1 SGVVETGLDGKAVI
15 RLPAA
20 DFNGE
25 LRLMAV
31 AWTDTAVGSGSKPL
45 TVRQP
50 VVADLNL
57 PRFLAPGDKAMAT
70 LELHNVEGKPGAYT
84 AEAFSSGGLKV
95 AFKKVFQLI
104 LGQRI
109 AEKIPFL
116 APDVT
121 GIGKIGFKVAGPGF
135 TTSKDY
141 PIQTRLGW
149 GDVVRTTTQLQQ
161 PGAAYT
167 PTADL
172 MSGLAAGD
180 VTLQVSYSPFKGFD
194 PAAIAVALQRY
205 PYGCT
210 EQLVSTAYPLLYAQ
224 SLTSDPKLKRTPTAL
239 ANAVGK
245 LLDRQTLDGAFGL
258 WRVGDGEADAW
269 LGAYTTDFLL
279 EARAQGVAVPDAAI
293 DKAMNAMRQ
302 ISRPDGWASVSY
314 RMEYP
319 EWWASSPEASK
330 KATERM
336 RRRASAYALYVMA
349 KGGKGDLA
357 RLRWWHD
364 VQMKDEDQPMAKAYV
379 AAGLARMG
387 DNARARSAMRQAV
400 RSLGYRD
407 EQDWYQSPLRD
418 VAGLT
423 ALAVEAGQGD
433 VARQLQG
440 RLENVVKDPDALN
453 TQEQAAVLH
462 AAYALLKAAGPISIN
477 ATGALA
483 LPPAGGAPR
492 WAVGKLADSRFV
504 NTGKG
509 ALWRTVSVR
518 GTPTVAPGAEAN
530 GLSVNKRLLSM
541 TGAAVDP

>member
-1 SGVVETGLDGKAVI
+1 
-15 RLPAA
+15 
-20 DFNGE
+20 
-25 LRLMAV
+25 M
-31 AWTDTAVGSGSKPL
+31 
-45 TVRQP
+45 
-50 VVADLNL
+50 
-57 PRFLAPGDKAMAT
+57 
-70 LELHNVEGKPGAYT
+70 
-84 AEAFSSGGLKV
+84 
-95 AFKKVFQLI
+95 
-104 LGQRI
+104 
-109 AEKIPFL
+109 
-116 APDVT
+116 
-121 GIGKIGFKVAGPGF
+121 
-135 TTSKDY
+135 
-141 PIQTRLGW
+141 
-149 GDVVRTTTQLQQ
+149 
-161 PGAAYT
+161 
-167 PTADL
+167 
-172 MSGLAAGD
+172 
-180 VTLQVSYSPFKGFD
+180 
-194 PAAIAVALQRY
+194 
-205 PYGCT
+205 
-210 EQLVSTAYPLLYAQ
+210 
-224 SLTSDPKLKRTPTAL
+224 
-239 ANAVGK
+239 GK

-462 AAYALLKAAGPISIN
+462 AAFALLKAAGPISID
-477 ATGALA
+477 ATGAMA

-492 WAVGKLADSRFV
+492 WAVGKLADSRFT
-504 NTGKG
+504 NTSKG

-518 GTPTVAPGAEAN
+518 GTPTAAPGAEAN
-530 GLSVNKRLLSM
+530 GLTVGKRLLSM
-541 TGAAVDP
+541 TGAAVDPATIRQGDRIIVLVSGRSMQARSTALVVDDALPAGFEIETTLGADDAQNGPYKFLGELTGADVQESRDDRFIAAMDLAGNKPFALAYVARAVTPGEFFLPGAVAKDMYRPSLNARSESGRAVIAPGQ